1 MAAGCRAKNGLPLL
15 GMVNQKL
22 AADGLAVD
30 DGQLA
35 VDAERLQDEG
45 DEVGEESEYGGTP
58 IYLTI
63 RVRLRTMSIM

>member
-1 MAAGCRAKNGLPLL
+1 
-15 GMVNQKL
+15 MVNQKL

-45 DEVGEESEYGGTP
+45 DEVGEEVGHQARA
-58 IYLTI
+58 L
-63 RVRLRTMSIM
+63 RLAVCSAGVAHLQLLGS